1 MWPRN
6 VEKIKGKN
14 QVHDEFIKY
23 MYILAYF
30 IIDYH
35 EILYRY
41 IIKIKISQNSHKHRL
56 YMALY
61 LQSNDLSICLKWR
74 VMLIISI
81 AVHLSSKLYYQGKSG
96 LKVFKYFSSCLVQ
109 YCEL

>member
-35 EILYRY
+35 EIYRY
-41 IIKIKISQNSHKHRL
+41 IIKIKISQNS
-56 YMALY
+56 
-61 LQSNDLSICLKWR
+61 QT
-74 VMLIISI
+74 
-81 AVHLSSKLYYQGKSG
+81 
-96 LKVFKYFSSCLVQ
+96 
-109 YCEL
+109 